1 MDSAIIVCR
10 FVHFSIVL
18 MMFGASLLR
27 PLLLGSNT
35 GAVAY
40 MSLDQALDRAL
51 RLLAPLSLVSGL
63 GWLMVTAASM
73 ADSWQ
78 AAVDVQA
85 VLQVLRSTFFGRVW
99 AAHLIVSLVLFVCL
113 CLNPRPPFNL
123 RVILSGFVLA
133 SLAPVGHVAMFDGIS
148 GQLLNVNQVIH
159 LLCVGAWLGGLTLL
173 LMVLMQRAPQ
183 DARQVLH
190 RFSTIGYC
198 LVASILLTGLINV
211 RVLSGAYWPTPLFS
225 GFALILLIKASLV
238 MAMLLLALFNRL
250 NARSG
255 RIHVLRTSI
264 LVEWFCGVAAVAAVS
279 LLGTLPPTPLN

>member
-18 MMFGASLLR
+18 MMFGACLLR
-27 PLLLGSNT
+27 PLLLGSNA

-40 MSLDQALDRAL
+40 MFLDQALDRAL
-51 RLLAPLSLVSGL
+51 RLLALLSLVSGL

-99 AAHLIVSLVLFVCL
+99 AAHLVFSLVLFVCL
-113 CLNPRPPFNL
+113 CLKPRPPFNL
-123 RVILSGFVLA
+123 RVILSGLVLA

-148 GQLLNVNQVIH
+148 GQLLIVNQVIH

-198 LVASILLTGLINV
+198 LVAGIILTGLINV

>member
-18 MMFGASLLR
+18 VMFGACLLR
-27 PLLLGSNT
+27 PLLLGSNS

-40 MSLDQALDRAL
+40 LFLDQALDRAL
-51 RLLAPLSLVSGL
+51 RLLALLSLISGL

-73 ADSWQ
+73 ADSWR

-85 VLQVLRSTFFGRVW
+85 VLQVLGSTFFGRVW
-99 AAHLIVSLVLFVCL
+99 AAHLIASLVLFVCL
-113 CLNPRPPFNL
+113 CLNPRPAFNL
-123 RVILSGFVLA
+123 RIILSGVVLA

-148 GQLLNVNQVIH
+148 GQLLIVNQVIH
-159 LLCVGAWLGGLTLL
+159 LLCVGTWLGGLTLL
-173 LMVLMQRAPQ
+173 LMVLMQRDPQ

-198 LVASILLTGLINV
+198 LVAGIILTGLINV
-211 RVLSGAYWPTPLFS
+211 RVLSGAYWPTPLFT

-255 RIHVLRTSI
+255 RIPVLRTSI

>member
-51 RLLAPLSLVSGL
+51 RLLALLSLVSGL

-148 GQLLNVNQVIH
+148 GQLLIVNQVIH

-190 RFSTIGYC
+190 
-198 LVASILLTGLINV
+198 
-211 RVLSGAYWPTPLFS
+211 SG
-225 GFALILLIKASLV
+225 
-238 MAMLLLALFNRL
+238 
-250 NARSG
+250 G
-255 RIHVLRTSI
+255 R
-264 LVEWFCGVAAVAAVS
+264 
-279 LLGTLPPTPLN
+279 

>member
-1 MDSAIIVCR
+1 
-10 FVHFSIVL
+10 
-18 MMFGASLLR
+18 
-27 PLLLGSNT
+27 
-35 GAVAY
+35 
-40 MSLDQALDRAL
+40 
-51 RLLAPLSLVSGL
+51 
-63 GWLMVTAASM
+63 
-73 ADSWQ
+73 
-78 AAVDVQA
+78 
-85 VLQVLRSTFFGRVW
+85 
-99 AAHLIVSLVLFVCL
+99 
-113 CLNPRPPFNL
+113 
-123 RVILSGFVLA
+123 
-133 SLAPVGHVAMFDGIS
+133 MFDGIS
-148 GQLLNVNQVIH
+148 GQLLIVNQVIH

-198 LVASILLTGLINV
+198 LVASIILTGLINV